1 MTSLRQDLE
10 AEDAT
15 KQATALL
22 QVLNYLAGGREVGNL
37 VTIACQSVLSR
48 PASGASKKLA
58 YDIAKTAALSSDDWD
73 AACEGLRADV
83 AGSHS
88 PEVQCSALEVL
99 PLAPMPK
106 LLKLFTDGEL
116 AKHIIS
122 CLQSSLPEVRAAA
135 ATSVAHLLSS
145 QDLLQHLASSGNLLT
160 AVTQWAGLLGAALS
174 DPAPAVIGAA
184 HAALQR
190 ILGSI
195 AHAGGSN
202 AGMLQDKFAGALCQR
217 VVKSLGSVLEQAQ
230 TLSAGEQVVVPGALV
245 AVVRYGQACHWKLA
259 EAAPHDDLS
268 AGSFS
273 GGSTA
278 QGHQGYWVA
287 QQVGDYLV
295 SIVNSSDASISFQAA
310 QSLLQ
315 LTQILSSKPNSGG
328 IRAVA
333 GVASSWG
340 PLAVAA
346 LLQLWDRQLSF
357 AGHAQLMVVLTEH
370 LPCLQVPSQLALVKE
385 LMPLIATLPSA
396 AARTAALARVWHAV
410 VQADLATRRAVRSGD
425 KAVPGA
431 QLKNVLT
438 EPFVMG
444 IISGTFTGTGP
455 TGAAISKNT
464 SLKEEVAATLLQ
476 VLRLHPRAS
485 TPVPQGIPNS
495 DQGIQQSQD
504 ISVIT
509 EGAAYSQSIAEL
521 TDWLGSAKIA
531 LQGTKACL
539 GWDREPQGGS
549 HACTAVVDLWLQLL
563 QLALHLSHNLP
574 KGPADPLARQASL
587 TDAMEPVLDIR
598 SQVAQLVKSYQAS
611 LQELMTQLLV
621 HWKVLSFALKPR
633 ALWVA
638 AHHLE
643 LTGRMDGLWS
653 ALLNAV
659 ADLVSGN
666 EAELDARRA
675 KAGMNAAAD
684 GKLAAR
690 SNNPFSAPSTD
701 SAGSAPAEASQGAVD
716 EGDIE
721 AEGIESALVSLERV
735 TAMLTLNCIQGVSP
749 GMKDIAAKIGD
760 VLRPYSKGSRVGLD
774 TRDRLQ
780 RVLKQTQPIATTDL
794 RPLSTEQ
801 GPTEDGDAPS
811 QPPPREDP
819 VRLKLS
825 PSWQVNEGY
834 PMAAPTS
841 TVLQGTKRATR
852 YWPLYT
858 QVLTAAKAAY
868 SSSEAGLSKAATKD
882 PLDDINSLPGI
893 AEVMSLVTGLGSD
906 EAAGREEVSGPTD
919 PLRVV
924 VSHILQPST
933 RSVSFTVEL
942 LNRLTADIKGLVLR
956 LSLGGPVIP
965 DTKQPA
971 LYKIPLLP
979 VGERVLL
986 HLTCTIGACGA
997 LSIQPFVALPVSM
1010 AGEDLS
1016 LRCGAYVVPSTALLV
1031 PPPLLPPSADFF
1043 HQMASMAYG
1052 CHICGVCTIGGW
1064 EGGLA
1069 LLSKLERSP
1078 LTKIMLRGL
1087 PAQGGFEAA
1096 YYGSYWDGSAA
1107 ALVVTGQLLPT
1118 GMPTDGQPDSG
1129 SISNGNQ
1136 PAASGSSSHSAST
1149 SRVVCRMT
1157 FKSTSM
1163 ELMSS
1168 VDNARG
1174 AWLAQITKG
1183 SLVEGFNSQSL
1194 SLASVLPH
1202 LHPSVAPLKAAYT
1215 VPKSSSLEDSG
1226 IISEDAAAPSVFED
1240 VLAQEWR
1247 RLQAVVV

>member
-1 MTSLRQDLE
+1 MPAPNGMPVKKAVWALLLRMLRAVQELEQTVGSFLGDQQLLDIQLNNLIASLKDLQSKQGACSGTEVPIDVLRALDAGGNPDIATLALFTQSLQENQATKGKIQALSQLRDNLFKEAQEMTSLRQDLE

-37 VTIACQSVLSR
+37 VTIACQSVLAR
-48 PASGASKKLA
+48 PASAASKKLA

-88 PEVQCSALEVL
+88 PEVQCSALETIL
-99 PLAPMPK
+99 
-106 LLKLFTDGEL
+106 G
-116 AKHIIS
+116 
-122 CLQSSLPEVRAAA
+122 
-135 ATSVAHLLSS
+135 SVAH
-145 QDLLQHLASSGNLLT
+145 N
-160 AVTQWAGLLGAALS
+160 
-174 DPAPAVIGAA
+174 
-184 HAALQR
+184 
-190 ILGSI
+190 
-195 AHAGGSN
+195 GGSD

-217 VVKSLGSVLEQAQ
+217 VIKSLGSILEQAQ
-230 TLSAGEQVVVPGALV
+230 TLSAGDQVVVPGALV
-245 AVVRYGQACHWKLA
+245 AVVRYGQARQWKLA

-287 QQVGDYLV
+287 QQVGDYL
-295 SIVNSSDASISFQAA
+295 
-310 QSLLQ
+310 
-315 LTQILSSKPNSGG
+315 
-328 IRAVA
+328 
-333 GVASSWG
+333 
-340 PLAVAA
+340 
-346 LLQLWDRQLSF
+346 LWDRQLSF

-396 AARTAALARVWHAV
+396 AARTAALARVWHVV

-438 EPFVMG
+438 EPFVMA

-455 TGAAISKNT
+455 TGAAIAKNS
-464 SLKEEVAATLLQ
+464 SLKEEVTATLLQ
-476 VLRLHPRAS
+476 ALRLHPRAS
-485 TPVPQGIPNS
+485 TPVLQGIPNS
-495 DQGIQQSQD
+495 DQGSQQSQD

-549 HACTAVVDLWLQLL
+549 HACTVVVDLWLQLL

-574 KGPADPLARQASL
+574 KGAADPLARQASL
-587 TDAMEPVLDIR
+587 SDAMEPALDIR

-684 GKLAAR
+684 GKLAAK
-690 SNNPFSAPSTD
+690 SNNPFSAPGTD
-701 SAGSAPAEASQGAVD
+701 SAGSAPAEACQGAVD

-801 GPTEDGDAPS
+801 EPTENGDTPS

-858 QVLTAAKAAY
+858 QVLTAVTAAY
-868 SSSEAGLSKAATKD
+868 STQSQSSAAGVSKAATKD

-893 AEVMSLVTGLGSD
+893 AEVMSLVTGLGGD
-906 EAAGREEVSGPTD
+906 EAAGRQEVSGPTD

-924 VSHILQPST
+924 VSHTLQPAA
-933 RSVSFTVEL
+933 RSVSFAVEL

-986 HLTCTIGACGA
+986 HLTCTIGACGT
-997 LSIQPFVALPVSM
+997 LSVQPFVALPVSM

-1016 LRCGAYVVPSTALLV
+1016 LRCGAYVVPSTALLG

-1069 LLSKLERSP
+1069 LLSNLERSP

-1107 ALVVTGQLLPT
+1107 ALV
-1118 GMPTDGQPDSG
+1118 
-1129 SISNGNQ
+1129 
-1136 PAASGSSSHSAST
+1136 
-1149 SRVVCRMT
+1149 
-1157 FKSTSM
+1157 
-1163 ELMSS
+1163 
-1168 VDNARG
+1168 
-1174 AWLAQITKG
+1174 
-1183 SLVEGFNSQSL
+1183 
-1194 SLASVLPH
+1194 
-1202 LHPSVAPLKAAYT
+1202 
-1215 VPKSSSLEDSG
+1215 
-1226 IISEDAAAPSVFED
+1226 
-1240 VLAQEWR
+1240 EWR